1 MKALE
6 THQLLGLIVIIIII
20 ILVIIIIVN
29 PTLLFGGW
37 SGQQTSF
44 RDFCIQW
51 SLRNYAEGLGEDV
64 FRPYP
69 PTPDSTNYGA
79 PEEYCD
85 DALGKFVITD
95 EADIE
100 KCRDVCRLKR

>member
-37 SGQQTSF
+37 GVQLASF
-44 RDFCIQW
+44 NDFCIIWRLKYYQPG
-51 SLRNYAEGLGEDV
+51 LNGEIQIEDEEGEIKKYNV
-64 FRPYP
+64 
-69 PTPDSTNYGA
+69 TIHCSK
-79 PEEYCD
+79 
-85 DALGKFVITD
+85 ALGRDPTILTD
-95 EADIE
+95 TDIE
-100 KCRDVCRLKR
+100 KCRDLCKR